1 MTFLEKRL
9 HKNVAKFA
17 GTVQSSKDD
26 WRIMEGP
33 YLMEWLD
40 DKTVDEIQCRECE
53 VTDMAENSNFLPIYS
68 YDLEVRLGFS

>member
-1 MTFLEKRL
+1 
-9 HKNVAKFA
+9 
-17 GTVQSSKDD
+17 
-26 WRIMEGP
+26 
-33 YLMEWLD
+33 MEWLD